1 MATTTAKPVTRGV
14 NASPSRRARSSRDVL
29 ERDRILDKALGL
41 LLESGP
47 GRMRLAEL
55 ARHLGV
61 VPSALHYHFPGGKD
75 EVITALFDREEVR
88 VLEAMTAAVSA
99 ADTPRRQ
106 LLALAT
112 ARLQNAARVARLYR
126 SDESRGRA
134 RPVAGTAPAN
144 EIQDYVR
151 ERRQGFLDA
160 ERRMIAG
167 IFRDGANRH
176 ISASSNELLAVAF
189 QGALFNV
196 TRAYSLTPNRKAN
209 QLLTELV
216 DLFFRGIERS

>member
-1 MATTTAKPVTRGV
+1 M
-14 NASPSRRARSSRDVL
+14 
-29 ERDRILDKALGL
+29 GL

-61 VPSALHYHFPGGKD
+61 VPSALHYHFPGGKE
-75 EVITALFDREEVR
+75 EVIIALFEREESR
-88 VLEAMTAAVSA
+88 VLESMTAGVSA
-99 ADTPRRQ
+99 ADSPRRR

-112 ARLQNAARVARLYR
+112 ARLQNAARVACLHR
-126 SDESRGRA
+126 SDGFRCRA
-134 RPVAGTAPAN
+134 RPAVRTTPAN

-160 ERRMIAG
+160 ERQMIAG
-167 IFRDGANRH
+167 ILRDGADRRV
-176 ISASSNELLAVAF
+176 STSSVDLLAVAF

-196 TRAYSLTPNRKAN
+196 TRTYSLTASRKSIG
-209 QLLTELV
+209 LLTELV
-216 DLFFRGIERS
+216 DLFFRGIERP